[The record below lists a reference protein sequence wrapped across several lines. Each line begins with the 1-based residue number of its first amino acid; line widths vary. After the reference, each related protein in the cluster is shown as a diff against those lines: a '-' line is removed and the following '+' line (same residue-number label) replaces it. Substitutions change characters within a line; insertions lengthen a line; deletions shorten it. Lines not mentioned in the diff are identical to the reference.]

1 MEARALSTVTA
12 LAVVATTTVALVGA
26 DARAGEHDAGGLPIG
41 FPMDPPGYEPVP
53 QGLGITVESVPCA
66 EPRIMFINFDGAKLQ
81 SGCGND
87 SHNDCS
93 TMAGMFGG
101 EILPYPG
108 DEGIRAAIAQGVRA
122 DADFFDLT
130 VTDVRPPDSA
140 DYVMVLV
147 GNSVLGGAEYH
158 GFAGVSPSIDCG
170 DSNPNE
176 TCFSLANSYNG
187 NGMSTVVSHEAGHT
201 WGLEH
206 VNEKSDQM
214 YPTAGAVL
222 DPKFVDGCYQCVS
235 DTMLNPSGGVCN
247 SVHTMFCNSAQQNS
261 YQELLWLF
269 GPPNPDAVAPEI
281 VIEAPT
287 EGEVL
292 PHPADFDLVITMSD
306 NETPQVIDTR
316 IYLDDELVVEDEYV
330 PTTLSFP
337 IQGGVDVG
345 DHSFRIE
352 IADEAGNLASDEVSF
367 AVGSG
372 GGDDGDT
379 GDDGTD
385 GGGTGDGGDGDGDG
399 GGGDGDGPTT
409 AATAGTAKQTGRAP
423 RTTRAA
429 DVPRRPYLR
438 RRHCG
443 SHRCWSPP

>member
-1 MEARALSTVTA
+1 
-12 LAVVATTTVALVGA
+12 
-26 DARAGEHDAGGLPIG
+26 
-41 FPMDPPGYEPVP
+41 MDPVGYEPVP
-53 QGLGITVESVPCA
+53 QGLGITVESVPTA
-66 EPRIMFINFDGAKLQ
+66 VPRIMFINFDGAQLQ

-93 TMAGMFGG
+93 QMAGMFGG

-108 DEGIRAAIAQGVRA
+108 DEGIRAAIAQAVRR

-130 VTDVRPPDSA
+130 VTDVRPPDSE

-158 GFAGVSPSIDCG
+158 GFAGISPSIDCG
-170 DSNPNE
+170 DSDPNE
-176 TCFSLANSYNG
+176 TCFALANSQNG

-214 YPTAGAVL
+214 YPTAGAVQ
-222 DPKFVDGCYQCVS
+222 DPRFVDGCYQCVS
-235 DTMLNPSGGVCN
+235 DTLLTHSNGVCN
-247 SVHTMFCNSAQQNS
+247 QIHTMYCSSANQNS
-261 YQELLWLF
+261 YQEILWLF
-269 GPPNPDAVAPEI
+269 GPPNPDTIAPEV

-292 PHPADFDLVITMSD
+292 PHPADFELVITMSD

-316 IYLDDELVVEDEYV
+316 IYLDDELIVEDEYV

-337 IQGGVDVG
+337 VEGGVDVG
-345 DHSFRIE
+345 DHTFRVE

-367 AVGSG
+367 ALGG
-372 GGDDGDT
+372 GGDDGGT
-379 GDDGTD
+379 GDDGTGD
-385 GGGTGDGGDGDGDG
+385 GSTGDGGT
-399 GGGDGDGPTT
+399 GGGDGDGTGDGDDDGADGSDSGDEGQADDGSADDDKGCGCIASSLPGPT
-409 AATAGTAKQTGRAP
+409 ALWLAP
-423 RTTRAA
+423 LFASA
-429 DVPRRPYLR
+429 LR
-438 RRHCG
+438 RR
-443 SHRCWSPP
+443 RR